1 MEKTAP
7 FSGFTQDTI
16 DFLWNLRLNNNRAW
30 FEEHKAEYRRH
41 LFDPFTSLS
50 KELTE
55 FVSGLDPNRLFNVR
69 ISRIY
74 KDMRYY
80 HGDAIYQDHLWT
92 APKPAV
98 ENWKTVPMFYF
109 QLRPEAYEYG
119 MGYFDAA
126 AETMDALRARIDA
139 NPAEF
144 EAVRKAAEK
153 ADAFA
158 MLGYL
163 YKKKYAGKPPE
174 IAQWYQRKELYFQ
187 ATRPIDEKVFSRALL
202 EQVKADF
209 TSILPVYQYL
219 WSLCP
224 QEKVSR

>member
-174 IAQWYQRKELYFQ
+174 TAQWYQRKELYFQ
-187 ATRPIDEKVFSRALL
+187 ATRPIERRMFSRALL

-209 TSILPVYQYL
+209 TSILPCTNTCGL
-219 WSLCP
+219 FAP
-224 QEKVSR
+224 RKR

>member
-1 MEKTAP
+1 MENEAL
-7 FSGFTQDTI
+7 FSGFTQQTI

-30 FEEHKAEYRRH
+30 FEAHKEEYRRV
-41 LFDPFTSLS
+41 LLDPFTRIS
-50 KELTE
+50 KELTA
-55 FVSGLDPNRLFNVR
+55 FVARLDPNQLFNVR

-80 HGDAIYQDHLWT
+80 HGDEIYQDHLWT

-98 ENWKTVPMFYF
+98 ENWKTVPVFYF
-109 QLRPEAYEYG
+109 QIRPESYEYG
-119 MGYFDAA
+119 MGYFDATT
-126 AETMDALRARIDA
+126 ETMGALRARIDA

-144 EAVRKAAEK
+144 EQVRRAAKKAA
-153 ADAFA
+153 AFE

-174 IAQWYQRKELYFQ
+174 IAAWYQRKEIYFQ
-187 ATRPIDEKVFSRALL
+187 AARPIDAAFFSRALL
-202 EQVKADF
+202 EKVEADF
-209 TSILPVYQYL
+209 KTILPVYRYL

-224 QEKVSR
+224 QEKVTR